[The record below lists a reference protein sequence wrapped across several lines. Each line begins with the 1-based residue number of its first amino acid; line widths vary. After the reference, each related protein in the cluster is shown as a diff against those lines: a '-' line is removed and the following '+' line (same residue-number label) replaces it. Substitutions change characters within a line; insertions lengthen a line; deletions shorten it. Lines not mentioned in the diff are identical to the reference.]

1 MLNSRNTW
9 SISFNSGHVKIK
21 TVCLLLSLFHFGS
34 ATALGLGE
42 LKVRS
47 YLGQPL
53 HATVALAGT
62 TPNTTAD
69 CFSLDSSAAAIAPLV
84 RTQLSIE
91 QSGSHA
97 VLHIRTPQAIHDPIA
112 QFVLVSDCE
121 TRLKRDYVIL
131 LDPPA
136 LAETVAISRSEPVA
150 EAIPAASTTTPKPR
164 TTRKAPRNTQRA
176 RATSPRLATST
187 SQPAIARVPANASVA
202 APRLVLSGKHG
213 SAAHAALALRLDTNL
228 PDLTLPRP
236 EPLTT
241 TEMSDENT
249 ALTRKLA
256 HLETQL
262 ASLQQRNLELEAQRA
277 TAAPKASPPAAKQ
290 PAQWPLYLLA
300 AGLVAGGG
308 LLVAGLRR
316 RSRNRHPIVMMDDT
330 AWTPPDAMP
339 SLHEASRPSPPV
351 VAPAS
356 QQPPEMSLLEAAS
369 TEVKDDILDQAEV
382 YMAHGH
388 GELAVH
394 LLQEHLRVAPDES
407 PVPWL
412 LLLDLLQRE
421 GDTAGYATASTEC
434 RRYFNIDL
442 SGQSTSNNNE
452 EGAGLETYPL
462 LLEELVKV
470 WKTPDASAFFDE
482 LIYDNRGGT
491 RIGFEPHVYR
501 DILMLRAIADQDK
514 DSLAA

>member
-1 MLNSRNTW
+1 M
-9 SISFNSGHVKIK
+9 SISFNSGPVKIK
-21 TVCLLLSLFHFGS
+21 TTCLLLSLFHFGS

-42 LKVRS
+42 LNVRS

-53 HATVALAGT
+53 HATVALVGA

-69 CFSLDSSAAAIAPLV
+69 CFSLDSSATAIAPLV

-91 QSGSHA
+91 QSGSRT
-97 VLHIRTPQAIHDPIA
+97 VLHIRTPQAINDPVA
-112 QFVLVSDCE
+112 QFVLMSDCE

-136 LAETVAISRSEPVA
+136 QIETVAISRSEPVA
-150 EAIPAASTTTPKPR
+150 EAMPAATTSTPKPR
-164 TTRKAPRNTQRA
+164 AARKAARSTQRA
-176 RATSPRLATST
+176 RTASPRLATSA
-187 SQPAIARVPANASVA
+187 SQSATPRVSANASAA

-213 SAAHAALALRLDTNL
+213 SATRAALALRLDTNL
-228 PDLTLPRP
+228 PDLTLSRP
-236 EPLTT
+236 EPLTA

-262 ASLQQRNLELEAQRA
+262 TALQQRNTELDAQRTA
-277 TAAPKASPPAAKQ
+277 AAPKASPHAAKQ
-290 PAQWPLYLLA
+290 PVQWPLYLLA
-300 AGLVAGGG
+300 VGLVAGGG

-316 RSRNRHPIVMMDDT
+316 RSRSRRPVVMMDDS
-330 AWTPPDAMP
+330 AWTPPDVMP
-339 SLHEASRPSPPV
+339 SLHEASSRPTT
-351 VAPAS
+351 VAPEPR
-356 QQPPEMSLLEAAS
+356 QPPEMSPLEAAS
-369 TEVKDDILDQAEV
+369 TEVNDDILDQAEV

-421 GDTAGYATASTEC
+421 GDTAGYAAASAEC
-434 RRYFNIDL
+434 RRYFNVDL
-442 SGQSTSNNNE
+442 SGQGTSSNDG
-452 EGAGLETYPL
+452 EGVGLEAYPL
-462 LLEELVKV
+462 LLEGLVKV

-482 LIYDNRGGT
+482 LIYDKRGGT
-491 RIGFEPHVYR
+491 RIGFEQHVYR

-514 DSLAA
+514 DALAA

>member
-1 MLNSRNTW
+1 MS
-9 SISFNSGHVKIK
+9 SG
-21 TVCLLLSLFHFGS
+21 
-34 ATALGLGE
+34 
-42 LKVRS
+42 
-47 YLGQPL
+47 P
-53 HATVALAGT
+53 
-62 TPNTTAD
+62 
-69 CFSLDSSAAAIAPLV
+69 AA
-84 RTQLSIE
+84 S
-91 QSGSHA
+91 A

-121 TRLKRDYVIL
+121 ARLQRDYVIL

-136 LAETVAISRSEPVA
+136 QVETVAISSSEPVA
-150 EAIPAASTTTPKPR
+150 VAMPAAASTPPKPR
-164 TTRKAPRNTQRA
+164 AARKTPRNTQRA
-176 RATSPRLATST
+176 RATAPRLATST
-187 SQPAIARVPANASVA
+187 SQPTMPRVSNNASA

-236 EPLTT
+236 EPLTA

-277 TAAPKASPPAAKQ
+277 TTAPKASAPASKQ
-290 PAQWPLYLLA
+290 PAQWPLYLLV
-300 AGLVAGGG
+300 AGLVAGSG
-308 LLVAGLRR
+308 LIVAGLRL
-316 RSRNRHPIVMMDDT
+316 RSRSRRPIVMMDDS

-339 SLHEASRPSPPV
+339 SLHEASRPSS
-351 VAPAS
+351 PAITPEP
-356 QQPPEMSLLEAAS
+356 QQPPEMSPLEAD

-421 GDTAGYATASTEC
+421 GDTAGYATASAEC
-434 RRYFNIDL
+434 RRYFNVDL
-442 SGQSTSNNNE
+442 SGQST
-452 EGAGLETYPL
+452 
-462 LLEELVKV
+462 
-470 WKTPDASAFFDE
+470 
-482 LIYDNRGGT
+482 
-491 RIGFEPHVYR
+491 FE
-501 DILMLRAIADQDK
+501 
-514 DSLAA
+514 